1 MSKKLRIMAGSV
13 LFALA
18 LLVFAVLI
26 ANIHSTNRNINFD
39 VESLKNDLTIMA
51 VHIFAPESVEQFN
64 QARYDWQHD
73 PRMPSNIHA
82 NLFWTQVSPLQNLTE
97 YDLARRFHHHFTAF
111 GYARNQSDNI
121 HRILISFSIQNAIS
135 CSVVRIDLEFL
146 INDHGEIT
154 WLYRRRA

>member
-1 MSKKLRIMAGSV
+1 MAGSV
-13 LFALA
+13 LFALV

-26 ANIHSTNRNINFD
+26 ANIHPTNRNINFD
-39 VESLKNDLTIMA
+39 VELLKNDLTMMA
-51 VHIFAPESVEQFN
+51 VHIFAPDSVEQFN

-82 NLFWTQVSPLQNLTE
+82 NLFYTQTSPLHNLTE
-97 YDLARRFHHHFTAF
+97 HDLARRFHHLFTVF
-111 GYARNQSDNI
+111 GYAQNQSDNI
-121 HRILISFSIQNAIS
+121 HRILIAFSIQNAAL

-146 INDHGEIT
+146 LNDHGEIT